1 MHEADFICLHE
12 LIQRKEIKMF
22 LHSGAIMHQHM
33 HAHRNSSKITK
44 QIKYQVRLDHKSSI
58 SHISSPQVQTATYYK
73 HHVWA

>member
-1 MHEADFICLHE
+1 
-12 LIQRKEIKMF
+12 MF

-44 QIKYQVRLDHKSSI
+44 QIKYQVRLYHKSSI

-73 HHVWA
+73 HHVWAQIMYFRWYSLALHII